1 MSDFHKTRVREKE
14 RKRERARQL
23 VSRDKERLRS
33 SSRREQQR
41 SLYARIYARD
51 SHTRRYKSPS
61 LTKSKIDSVG
71 GEEDEEGKEKEEEEE
86 KVRGM
91 GARIGGWRIGMKG
104 KGA

>member
-1 MSDFHKTRVREKE
+1 M
-14 RKRERARQL
+14 

-71 GEEDEEGKEKEEEEE
+71 GEEDEEGKSEEEEG